1 MSIVMVTLIAILVAI
16 CGIGAALA
24 VGLVD
29 CGPLL
34 FVIHALERATG
45 AAPGAVRR
53 RCAASVFSGRI
64 VWITGASQGVGRD
77 LALAIAVRADPDA
90 LILTA
95 RNESQLEEV
104 RDDILKAREERLLG
118 AATSSSPLRVIVLP
132 ADLLASHASLSEALT
147 EQLRSIPGGDIRGV
161 EACVCCVG
169 TSQRASV
176 EETEHAVDARMMDL
190 CCGTATKV
198 IKLEPVLGRM
208 LERGH
213 GTIALINSM
222 AGVVPSPGQASYA
235 MAKHALRG
243 WTETLRSEVSGRG
256 VDVTTLCPGPVKVER
271 GPSATSATRVRT
283 VMGPRLRATV
293 DVPESGGGKV
303 SSDRAVSLMV
313 TAIDWKLSEV
323 WIAQKPLLLVAYIY
337 NVRSSHF
344 NFQIECVSSLSIHV
358 TDVGEC
364 IASIADSCLRHFL
377 DACIHAPSLP
387 HGVRALHTYTHMCV

>member
-1 MSIVMVTLIAILVAI
+1 MDIAMMLLIVLLVI
-16 CGIGAALA
+16 VSVVGATLA

-34 FVIHALERATG
+34 FVVHGLEKATG
-45 AAPGAVRR
+45 ATPQAVHRR
-53 RCAASVFSGRI
+53 RAASVFSRRI

-95 RNESQLEEV
+95 RNESQLEKL
-104 RDDILKAREERLLG
+104 RDDILLARERRRPLG
-118 AATSSSPLRVIVLP
+118 AASSRSSLSPHVIVMP
-132 ADLLASHASLSEALT
+132 ADLLASPASLSEALA
-147 EQLRSIPGGDIRGV
+147 ERLRRIPGGDTRGV

-169 TSQRASV
+169 MSQRASV

-198 IKLEPVLGRM
+198 IKLEPVLGKM
-208 LERGH
+208 LERGQ
-213 GTIALINSM
+213 GCIAIINSM

-243 WTETLRSEVSGRG
+243 WTETLRSEVSRRG
-256 VDVTTLCPGPVKVER
+256 IDVTTLCPGPVKVER
-271 GPSATSATRVRT
+271 GASATSSTRVRT
-283 VMGPRLRATV
+283 VIGPRLGVTV

-313 TAIDWKLSEV
+313 TAIDWKFSEV

-337 NVRSSHF
+337 YVRSS
-344 NFQIECVSSLSIHV
+344 
-358 TDVGEC
+358 
-364 IASIADSCLRHFL
+364 RHFL
-377 DACIHAPSLP
+377 ELCTPLLVRWMSMRIVPEYFDSWPCGIFDACMPQFLRTGSP
-387 HGVRALHTYTHMCV
+387 RTFVCV